1 MKNKSTFGFLWQVMG
16 KNRAFF
22 VLAVGCMLIGVVF
35 SYISP
40 VLVGTIVDSVVGS
53 KPFDLPAPI
62 VSYIESI
69 GGREFLFNNLWICA
83 LVYLFFVG
91 ISGLFN
97 GLRQYFAARLSEG
110 ISINLRQRMHSH
122 ILKLPFRWHMESQ
135 TGDTL
140 QRCTTD
146 IETVRNFIAIQLTDL
161 VRVVSMIVV
170 AFVLMFALNVP
181 LASIAFATIPLS
193 FFVSLYFFKK
203 IRNSYRYT
211 EEAEGALSSA
221 TQEAFAGVRVVKAFG
236 MEKHTLTNFNK
247 LNETYSELWIKLGK
261 MFAVHWSFGDFMR
274 QFQVAVVVV
283 AGVFFVVNGSITAGN
298 FVTFMMYIR
307 TVTRPTRMLAR
318 IVADMGKVGVS
329 IDRLRQ
335 ILDLEE
341 EAPKPD
347 EGEHEVRGDIVFDN
361 VSFGYED
368 GKVLD
373 GLSFTIKEG
382 ETFAILGGT
391 GSGKSTITY
400 LLTRLYDADEGTITI
415 GGRDIRTFEKMSLRR
430 QMGLILQEPF
440 LFSKTIMENLRMLY
454 PDASDEEIF
463 KATETAHV
471 HRSISN
477 FPQGYDTML
486 GERGVTLSGG
496 QKQRVAIARTLAAD
510 PPVLIFDDSLSAVDT
525 ETDAGIRK
533 ALKER
538 DKKVTTIIISHRA
551 TTLMEADRILVLKD
565 GKLSQLG
572 SHDELLREEGIYSRI
587 WNIQSLLEEELS
599 EKEGE

>member
-16 KNRAFF
+16 KNRLFF
-22 VLAVGCMLIGVVF
+22 ILAVVCMLIGVVF
-35 SYISP
+35 SYISH
-40 VLVGTIVDSVVGS
+40 VLVGTIVDSVIGT
-53 KPFDLPAPI
+53 KPFDLPLPI
-62 VSYIESI
+62 VNMIENI
-69 GGREFLFNNLWICA
+69 GGREFLFENLYICA

-97 GLRQYFAARLSEG
+97 GLRQYYAARLSEG
-110 ISINLRQRMHSH
+110 ISINLRQKLHSH

-181 LASIAFATIPLS
+181 LATIAFVTIPLS

-203 IRNSYRYT
+203 IRHSYRYT

-236 MEKHTLTNFNK
+236 MEKHTLDNFRELNK
-247 LNETYSELWIKLGK
+247 IYSELWIKLCK

-274 QFQVAVVVV
+274 QFQVAVIVV

-341 EAPKPD
+341 EAPKAN
-347 EGEHEVRGDIVFDN
+347 EGEHKVSGDIVFDN

-373 GLSFTIKEG
+373 GLSFTIHEG
-382 ETFAILGGT
+382 ETFAI
-391 GSGKSTITY
+391 
-400 LLTRLYDADEGTITI
+400 
-415 GGRDIRTFEKMSLRR
+415 
-430 QMGLILQEPF
+430 
-440 LFSKTIMENLRMLY
+440 
-454 PDASDEEIF
+454 
-463 KATETAHV
+463 
-471 HRSISN
+471 
-477 FPQGYDTML
+477 
-486 GERGVTLSGG
+486 
-496 QKQRVAIARTLAAD
+496 
-510 PPVLIFDDSLSAVDT
+510 
-525 ETDAGIRK
+525 
-533 ALKER
+533 
-538 DKKVTTIIISHRA
+538 
-551 TTLMEADRILVLKD
+551 
-565 GKLSQLG
+565 
-572 SHDELLREEGIYSRI
+572 
-587 WNIQSLLEEELS
+587 
-599 EKEGE
+599 